1 MSIIY
6 LDTSALLKRYVEEK
20 GTRELSVIWPSFDV
34 IGTALITQA
43 EIGAALSKAQRLKWI
58 QEHSAQMAWEQFLQE
73 WALLTLIDITPLV
86 INRAG
91 DLVWKYPLRGY
102 DAVHLAAA
110 LSWQDLVGEEITF
123 ATFDRQL
130 WNSVRRSGLHVWP
143 EERIDR

>member
-1 MSIIY
+1 
-6 LDTSALLKRYVEEK
+6 
-20 GTRELSVIWPSFDV
+20 
-34 IGTALITQA
+34 
-43 EIGAALSKAQRLKWI
+43 
-58 QEHSAQMAWEQFLQE
+58 MAWEQFLQE